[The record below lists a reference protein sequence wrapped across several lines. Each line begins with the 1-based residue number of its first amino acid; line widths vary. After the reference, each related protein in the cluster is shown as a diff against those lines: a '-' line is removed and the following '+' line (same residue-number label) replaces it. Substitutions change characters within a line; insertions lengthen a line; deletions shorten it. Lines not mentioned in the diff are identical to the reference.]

1 MLFEPYTRA
10 GMLTRVDADC
20 AIVPGPLADFPPAWA
35 RKRIGFRWVLATIGW
50 MLLLPAWFATAQ
62 PPQTGVVPGTT
73 VAGHSTASSAKKPS
87 LSSKKSTAGKT
98 SPARHPV
105 HHAAHPRRHAKP
117 AAAAVTPAPVAPA
130 PPVAPADQPADPAII
145 DFSNGLLSV
154 HAQNSSLIDILTQI
168 SRRTGLVIEGLS
180 HDARMYGQYGP
191 DNLSATLSALLD
203 GSGYNYVIVG
213 GGSVHSPTRLI
224 LSTVG
229 GAAAANLPAEGS
241 NAQAPS
247 AASEPS
253 VPADPTAPVQPKT
266 PQEIFNE
273 MRRMHPQ

>member
-1 MLFEPYTRA
+1 MLFGPYTRA
-10 GMLTRVDADC
+10 GMLTRVDAEC

-35 RKRIGFRWVLATIGW
+35 RKRIGFRCALASIGW
-50 MLLLPAWFATAQ
+50 ILLLPAWFATAQ
-62 PPQTGVVPGTT
+62 RPQTGAVPSTA
-73 VAGHSTASSAKKPS
+73 VAGHPTASSAKKPS
-87 LSSKKSTAGKT
+87 SIGKKSTARKT

-105 HHAAHPRRHAKP
+105 HSAAHPRRHAKP
-117 AAAAVTPAPVAPA
+117 AATPAAPA
-130 PPVAPADQPADPAII
+130 PPVAPADKPADPAIV

-154 HAQNSSLIDILTQI
+154 RAQNSSLVDILNRI
-168 SRRTGLVIEGLS
+168 SRQTGLVIEGLS

-191 DNLSATLSALLD
+191 DNISATLSALLD

-213 GGSVHSPTRLI
+213 GTGHSPTRLI

-229 GAAAANLPAEGS
+229 GAGAANPPAAGS
-241 NAQAPS
+241 NAQTPP

-266 PQEIFNE
+266 PQEFFNE
-273 MRRMHPQ
+273 MRKMHPQ

>member
-1 MLFEPYTRA
+1 MP
-10 GMLTRVDADC
+10 TRVDAEC
-20 AIVPGPLADFPPAWA
+20 ATVPGPRADFPPAWA
-35 RKRIGFRWVLATIGW
+35 RKRIGFRWALAPIGW
-50 MLLLPAWFATAQ
+50 MLLLPVWFATAQ
-62 PPQTGVVPGTT
+62 PPQTGAVPGTA
-73 VAGHSTASSAKKPS
+73 VAAHPTASSADPS
-87 LSSKKSTAGKT
+87 TSTGKKSTARKT

-117 AAAAVTPAPVAPA
+117 AATPVALAPVAPA

-154 HAQNSSLIDILTQI
+154 RAQNSSLVSILTQI
-168 SRRTGLVIEGLS
+168 SRQTGLVIEGLS

-213 GGSVHSPTRLI
+213 GGTVHSPTRLI
-224 LSTVG
+224 LSSVG
-229 GAAAANLPAEGS
+229 GAGAANPPAEGS
-241 NAQAPS
+241 NRQAPP

-253 VPADPTAPVQPKT
+253 VPADPAAPVQPKT
-266 PQEIFNE
+266 SQEIFNE
-273 MRRMHPQ
+273 MRKMHPQ